1 MNILEKIIR
10 VGLFFLVLLS
20 LFLSLNIWI
29 SSSRKETAETK
40 DAPVATPVNERTSK
54 DVFMPLRLIKKQENK
69 MELSNSENLIAN
81 VQSEIEKGTFET
93 VSQVVKEN
101 AEEFQQYQEIENGFE
116 LLYEGKFLL
125 SEYIDVFKLS
135 FADMDSIEND
145 IYFMKIQVDLNKEVI
160 RFFDYDH
167 LNVYEARCTVNGSN
181 LSKILNKEGVQY
193 KTVTS
198 EKDLANKQYY
208 LTDERKLKQYSYII
222 ESQSVTRFRNAFF
235 NDPENVQTNENNQ
248 DLTYTSD
255 NERLS
260 VFDDTQSRLIKFE
273 GKVQPK
279 KNQNIYSETFPYIKK
294 LGKNMGNIRYFDRTD
309 DQITYR
315 TFVEGFPVFS
325 EKNKGQVQMT
335 ISDDYLDE
343 KTIQIATSMDTIQIP
358 IPSDEEVTLGSTEQ
372 VLNELLA
379 AGADTEKIQSL
390 IIGYTW
396 QSIDS
401 TKSVVDLTPE
411 WYVCYDGK
419 WYSEKDLLISFAD
432 SEVG

>member
-1 MNILEKIIR
+1 MSILEKIIR
-10 VGLFFLVLLS
+10 VGLFFLIVLS
-20 LFLSLNIWI
+20 LFLSFNIWI
-29 SSSRKETAETK
+29 SSSKKETTRTK
-40 DAPVATPVNERTSK
+40 DATSVTPVNERTNK
-54 DVFMPLRLIKKQENK
+54 EVFMPLRLIRKKDNN
-69 MELSNSENLIAN
+69 MELSNSENLISN
-81 VQSEIEKGTFET
+81 VQTEIEKGTFEQI
-93 VSQVVKEN
+93 SQVVKDN
-101 AEEFQQYQEIENGFE
+101 AEQFQQYQQIENGFE

-135 FADMDSIEND
+135 FADLDLMKED
-145 IYFMKIQVDLNKEVI
+145 IYFTKIQVDLNKEVI
-160 RFFDYDH
+160 RFFDYDQF
-167 LNVYEARCTVNGSN
+167 NVYEARCTVNGSN
-181 LSKILNKEGVQY
+181 FNKILNKEGVQY
-193 KTVTS
+193 KTITS

-208 LTDERKLKQYSYII
+208 LTDERKLKQYSYIL

-235 NDPENVQTNENNQ
+235 NDPEDVKTNENNQ
-248 DLTYTSD
+248 DLTYTSG

-260 VFDDTQSRLIKFE
+260 IFDDAQSRLIKFE
-273 GKVQPK
+273 GEIKSEK
-279 KNQNIYSETFPYIKK
+279 DQNIYSETFPYIKK

-309 DQITYR
+309 NQITYR

-343 KTIQIATSMDTIQIP
+343 KTIQILTSMDTIQIP

-372 VLNELLA
+372 VLNELVES
-379 AGADTEKIQSL
+379 GADSEKIQSL

-411 WYVCYDGK
+411 WYVCYEGK
-419 WYSEKDLLISFAD
+419 WYSENELLVSLAD
-432 SEVG
+432 SGV

>member
-1 MNILEKIIR
+1 MSILEKIIR
-10 VGLFFLVLLS
+10 VGLFFLIVLS
-20 LFLSLNIWI
+20 LFLSFNIWI
-29 SSSRKETAETK
+29 SSSKKETTRTK
-40 DAPVATPVNERTSK
+40 DATSVTPVNERTNK
-54 DVFMPLRLIKKQENK
+54 EVFMPLRLIRKKDNN
-69 MELSNSENLIAN
+69 MELSNSENLISN
-81 VQSEIEKGTFET
+81 VQTEIEKGTFEQI
-93 VSQVVKEN
+93 SQVVKDN
-101 AEEFQQYQEIENGFE
+101 AEQFQQYQQIENGFE

-135 FADMDSIEND
+135 FADLDLMKED
-145 IYFMKIQVDLNKEVI
+145 IYFTKIQVDLNKEVI
-160 RFFDYDH
+160 RFFDYDQF
-167 LNVYEARCTVNGSN
+167 NVYEARCTVNGSN
-181 LSKILNKEGVQY
+181 FSKILNKEGVQY
-193 KTVTS
+193 KTITS

-208 LTDERKLKQYSYII
+208 LTDERKLKQYSYIL

-235 NDPENVQTNENNQ
+235 NDPEDVKTNENNQ
-248 DLTYTSD
+248 DLTYTSG

-260 VFDDTQSRLIKFE
+260 IFDDAQSRLIKFE
-273 GKVQPK
+273 GEIKSEK
-279 KNQNIYSETFPYIKK
+279 DQNIYSETFPYIKK

-309 DQITYR
+309 NQITYR

-343 KTIQIATSMDTIQIP
+343 KTIQILTSMDTIQIP

-372 VLNELLA
+372 VLNELVES
-379 AGADTEKIQSL
+379 GADSEKIQSL

-411 WYVCYDGK
+411 WYVCYEGK
-419 WYSEKDLLISFAD
+419 WYSENELLVSLAD
-432 SEVG
+432 SGV